1 MSQQGPVGLGSAE
14 VLVDTVLE
22 VRTGKMRSFEE
33 INVQTGI
40 FKTPHDGAMHVGE
53 MGIEGDEHDYTFHG
67 GVDKAVHAYCSAHYP
82 SWQAEFPSAAALFAP
97 GAFGE
102 NLVLGRMS
110 ERSVCIGDVV
120 EVGPELRLQVSLP
133 RQPCFKLNHRFRI
146 KDFAPNTWRLSRTGW
161 YYRVLRPGSVRAGD
175 EVRLVERRHPTWT
188 IERVQE
194 YLHRD
199 PGNGP
204 MNEELASIPEFGD
217 ECAGAFRRRV
227 AKQRAKER
235 RAETAADEA
244 LQWREFRIV
253 EKRRQTP
260 RVVSFILE
268 ATEPVEDPELA
279 PGSHVKLRLG
289 NGLVRNYSVVSGS
302 LNRFELGV
310 ALAADGRGASR
321 HLHEAAAEGDVVA
334 VGRFTAG
341 VPRAPSASNHVF
353 VAGGIGL
360 TAFLALVEKMRD
372 VHLSATLH
380 YAVRS
385 AAAGDVPFRDRV
397 EALAAREGALVL
409 YAADAGRRLDI
420 GKIVASL
427 PWNSQLYFCGPRRM
441 MDEALRVTRAAGLG
455 GREVHFEAFEADAS
469 GDPFEAVVVKKA
481 AAAKEEEKKEVTL
494 QVGAEETLLE
504 VMQKEFGVGA
514 APSSC
519 EVGNCGTCKI
529 RLVAG
534 QVDHRGTAM
543 TEDEKKA
550 AGHMLPCVSRG
561 VGRIVVEI

>member
-1 MSQQGPVGLGSAE
+1 MSRQGPVGLGSAE

-22 VRTGKMRSFEE
+22 VRTGKMQSFEG

-40 FKTPHDGAMHVGE
+40 FKTPHESAMHVGE

-82 SWQAEFPSAAALFAP
+82 SWRAEFPEAAALFAP

-110 ERSVCIGDVV
+110 ERNVCIGDVV

-146 KDFAPNTWRLSRTGW
+146 KNFAPSTWRLSRTGW

-175 EVRLVERRHPTWT
+175 EVRLVERRHPAWT

-204 MNEELASIPEFGD
+204 MNEELASIPEFGE

-227 AKQRAKER
+227 AKQRARER
-235 RAETAADEA
+235 RAQTAAEEA

-260 RVVSFILE
+260 RVVSLVLE
-268 ATEPVEDPELA
+268 AVEPVEDPELA
-279 PGSHVKLRLG
+279 PGSHAKVRLG

-310 ALAADGRGASR
+310 ALADGSRGASR
-321 HLHEAAAEGDVVA
+321 YLHETAAEGDVA
-334 VGRFTAG
+334 TVGRFTAG
-341 VPRAPSASNHVF
+341 VPLAPSASNHVF
-353 VAGGIGL
+353 VAGGIGV
-360 TAFLALVEKMRD
+360 TAFLAMVEKMRD
-372 VHLSATLH
+372 IHLSATLH

-385 AAAGDVPFRDRV
+385 AADVPFRERAD
-397 EALAAREGALVL
+397 ALAARDGALVL
-409 YAADAGRRLDI
+409 YAAEGGRRLDI
-420 GKIVASL
+420 GQIVAAL

-455 GREVHFEAFEADAS
+455 EREVHFEAFEADAS
-469 GDPFEAVVVKKA
+469 GDPFEADVVVKA
-481 AAAKEEEKKEVTL
+481 ATATAAEKEEERQVTL

-504 VMQKEFGVGA
+504 AMQKQFGVDA
-514 APSSC
+514 VPSSC
-519 EVGNCGTCKI
+519 EVGNCGTCRI
-529 RLVAG
+529 RLRAG

-543 TEDEKKA
+543 TEAEK